1 MDVFHVSIGF
11 EGTPVAPL
19 TGEANTGGA
28 GGGGGAAVVKLHVVE
43 YALVPLV
50 FEALT
55 RQ

>member
-1 MDVFHVSIGF
+1 MDVFHVSVGF
-11 EGTPVAPL
+11 VGTPVAVL
-19 TGEANTGGA
+19 AGEASTGGA

-55 RQ
+55 CQ